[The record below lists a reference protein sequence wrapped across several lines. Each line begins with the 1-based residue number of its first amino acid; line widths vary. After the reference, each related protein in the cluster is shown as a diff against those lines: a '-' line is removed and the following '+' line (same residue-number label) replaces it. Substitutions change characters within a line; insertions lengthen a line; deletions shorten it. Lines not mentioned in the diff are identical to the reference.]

1 MVSVGQEYAYSL
13 SERPWLKAFQEA
25 VVSVSARA
33 AVSSEGLIE
42 DSLQVHM
49 HGC

>member
-1 MVSVGQEYAYSL
+1 MVSVGKEYAYSL
-13 SERPWLKAFQEA
+13 AECPWLKASQGL
-25 VVSVSARA
+25 SARA
-33 AVSSEGLIE
+33 VVSSEGLIE

>member
-1 MVSVGQEYAYSL
+1 MVPVGQEYAYSL
-13 SERPWLKAFQEA
+13 AEYRWLKASQEA
-25 VVSVSARA
+25 VVSVSAKA
-33 AVSSEGLIE
+33 VVSSEGLIE